1 MSIPELRDALDRAV
15 GDVRPVDVVES
26 AWERGRAMRRRRRAA
41 YTGGGLLVAAA
52 AAAGIISMTGGLPG
66 TPGPLDPATPT
77 STVSDGLPTEGIGE
91 ATTFVFTRAVA
102 DVTVDPATL
111 PDPQD
116 AEVPTL
122 DELRGTEWMLLTDHA
137 SEVIGS
143 EAGTSLHFLA
153 VDHGTL
159 LSVDI
164 EGCGGA
170 TFQEDLVLA
179 DDGRFAGQDAG
190 TTDIGCSPAVQ
201 TAEDFWMETL
211 PHGGWIHLVDRDVL
225 LLSVLPP
232 DGGTSEDEPSETD
245 ATGDLPEGTVAIGT
259 GHGIVVPDGWR
270 YLPLGAAELTNNDI
284 WDPRV
289 TNSTCLLP
297 ESVVELGATWCD
309 HGVEV
314 RTGVLDARY
323 DEQGWWDPTDTE
335 GRLAESCYADPAAV
349 DPWANPVTFTD
360 PETGEG
366 TAAGQA
372 YAWFRWS
379 ATCQDGQSFT
389 AEAWRFPGL
398 GIELR
403 SVTGEHELAPFA
415 ETLVPEA
422 EVPGFAEHMIT
433 VTEPIGPAVVGEY
446 LDWAP
451 GGPVG
456 NGETVEFALS
466 EETICLVTVPGA
478 GTGEVLQVGSC
489 DALEDERGDAPFLNV
504 VVDGEGAVLSVR
516 VNSGT

>member
-1 MSIPELRDALDRAV
+1 MSVPELREALDRAV
-15 GDVRPVDVVES
+15 GETRPVDVVES

-77 STVSDGLPTEGIGE
+77 STATDGLPTEDIGA

-102 DVTVDPATL
+102 DVPVDPTAL
-111 PDPQD
+111 PDPQA

-122 DELRGTEWMLLTDHA
+122 DELRGTEWMLATDHA

-159 LSVDI
+159 LSIDI

-179 DDGRFAGQDAG
+179 DDGRFGGQDAG
-190 TTDIGCSPAVQ
+190 TTDIGCPPAVQ

-211 PHGGWIHLVDRDVL
+211 PHGGWIHLVDDDVL
-225 LLSVLPP
+225 LLSVLPAE
-232 DGGTSEDEPSETD
+232 GGAAPEAASPLGQGH
-245 ATGDLPEGTVAIGT
+245 AIALPEG
-259 GHGIVVPDGWR
+259 WR
-270 YLPLGAAELTNNDI
+270 HLPLFAEELTNNDI
-284 WDPRV
+284 WDPHV
-289 TNSTCLLP
+289 TNDTCVLP
-297 ESVVELGATWCD
+297 ESVTELGATWCD
-309 HGVEV
+309 QGIAI
-314 RTGVLDARY
+314 RTGVRDARY
-323 DEQGWWDPTDTE
+323 VDHGWWDPTDTADRPPE
-335 GRLAESCYADPAAV
+335 RCYADPSGADGAE
-349 DPWANPVTFTD
+349 NPVTFTD

-372 YAWFRWS
+372 VEWFRWS
-379 ATCQDGQSFT
+379 AACQGGQAFT
-389 AEAWRFPGL
+389 AEVWRFPDL

-403 SVTGEHELAPFA
+403 TVTGEHQVAPIA
-415 ETLVPEA
+415 EALVVGA
-422 EVPGFAEHMIT
+422 GLPGFSEHQIV

-446 LDWAP
+446 LEWAP

-456 NGETVEFALS
+456 NGEFVEFALTK
-466 EETICLVTVPGA
+466 ETVCLVTVPGA
-478 GTGEVLQVGSC
+478 EPGEALQVGTC
-489 DALEDERGDAPFLNV
+489 TALQNEREDAPFLNV
-504 VVDGEGAVLSVR
+504 VVDSEGKVLSVR